1 MTRSAKALWLV
12 LLLNGAMMAG
22 VVAYAL
28 GNVPFQAYGEVL
40 KWFGLGALLSAV
52 ALALANMGGMDTR
65 GETDSLEDAPPRVV
79 RIAIGVV
86 GCGILAAG
94 VLVKG
99 LLSTVSLLGN

>member
-1 MTRSAKALWLV
+1 
-12 LLLNGAMMAG
+12 MMAG

-28 GNVPFQAYGEVL
+28 GNAPFQAYGEAL

-65 GETDSLEDAPPRVV
+65 GEGYSLNDAPPQVV
-79 RIAIGVV
+79 RIAIGVA
-86 GCGILAAG
+86 GCGVLAAG

-99 LLSTVSLLGN
+99 LISTVSLLGS